1 MPNLVVL
8 FGPPA
13 SGKAAIGHALA
24 ALTGYRFFHNHLTA
38 DPVGALFGYGTPRF
52 GALVDAVRDLLFRE
66 AAADPS
72 IPGIVFTLVWA
83 LDQPEDRA
91 FVERTVRLFD
101 DNGGQVF
108 FVELLASVD
117 TRIAREGTPF
127 RTGLKP
133 ALRDVEAARARQ
145 LDIAVRHRMNSR
157 PGELASHAHL
167 QIDTETMSATEAAAL
182 IARTFSLPAAGARA
196 ST

>member
-1 MPNLVVL
+1 MPHLVLL

-13 SGKAAIGHALA
+13 SGKAAIGQQLA

-52 GALVDAVRDLLFRE
+52 GAMVDAVRDLLFRA

-83 LDQPEDRA
+83 LDLPEDRA
-91 FVERTVRLFD
+91 FVEKTVRLFD
-101 DNGGQVF
+101 EAGGQVF
-108 FVELLASVD
+108 FVELLASVE

-133 ALRDVEAARARQ
+133 ALRDVGAARARQ
-145 LDIAVRHRMNSR
+145 VDIAARFRMNTR
-157 PGELASHAHL
+157 PGELAPRAHL
-167 QIDTETMSATEAAAL
+167 LVDTETMSVAEAAAL
-182 IARTFSLPAAGARA
+182 VARTFALPVAG
-196 ST
+196 T